1 MSNGT
6 VDIIKN
12 GYVYTNNFTI
22 GIAPTVD
29 SIGNS
34 VTVKKQ
40 DLEFVLTNTAGIN
53 VTNVIPSSGA
63 FNILT
68 GVWTL
73 PEIVSD
79 QNQYLSFMATVTD
92 ESLSPYEVALEGT
105 VLPGD
110 TDSTNNS
117 KIITLGGISK
127 GDLLAELSGLEGP
140 AGASNVLT
148 IGTITTG
155 VASASITGTSPSQVL
170 NLVLP
175 EPVDGDNLTVG
186 TVTTLAAGS
195 SATAVITGSSPSKVL
210 SLGIPQGVSGAL
222 TDLSI
227 TSSID
232 VNGNVNQTNG
242 NNIQI
247 TFDVTNTSASPTDRD
262 LVFLTTLPDGFE
274 YTSTGAADAGV
285 SYSPTTEL
293 VVIPSGLAAAAS
305 KSIIINVDLSTQHS
319 GAGGILKRVKIQ
331 PVDSRG
337 LESSLTAWNSQV
349 VRVFN
354 V

>member
-12 GYVYTNNFTI
+12 GYVYTKNFTI

-40 DLEFVLTNTAGIN
+40 NLEFVLTNTAGVDI
-53 VTNVIPSSGA
+53 TNVVPSSGA
-63 FNILT
+63 FNVLT

-79 QNQYLSFMATVTD
+79 QSQYLSFMATVTD
-92 ESLSPYEVALEGT
+92 ESLSPYEVTLEGT
-105 VLPGD
+105 VLPD
-110 TDSTNNS
+110 DSDDTNNS
-117 KIITLGGISK
+117 KVIVLGGISK
-127 GDLLAELSGLEGP
+127 GDLLSELSGLEGP

-148 IGTITTG
+148 IGTISTG
-155 VASASITGTSPSQVL
+155 VASASITGTSPNQVL

-175 EPVDGDNLTVG
+175 DPVDGDNLTVG
-186 TVTTLAAGS
+186 TVTTLASGDA
-195 SATAVITGSSPSKVL
+195 ATATITGSSPNKVL
-210 SLGIPQGVSGAL
+210 NLGIPQGVSGAL
-222 TDLSI
+222 DSLSL

-232 VNGNVNQTNG
+232 INGNVNQTNG
-242 NNIQI
+242 NNIEI
-247 TFDVTNTSASPTDRD
+247 EFLVTNTSSSPTDRD
-262 LVFLTTLPDGFE
+262 VVFLTNLPSGFE

-285 SYSPTTEL
+285 SYNATTEL
-293 VVIPSGLAAAAS
+293 ITIPSGLAAASA
-305 KSIIINVDLSTQHS
+305 KGIIINVDLNTQHS
-319 GAGGILKRVKIQ
+319 GASGILKRVRIQ

-337 LESSLTAWNSQV
+337 LESSLSAWNSQA